1 MDSKTFMS
9 DNQDQA
15 LAAIMAAKPL
25 YLKSSSLS
33 EQIYSLL
40 RELILERKIPGSSEM
55 SESRLADELQVSR
68 TPMREALV
76 RLAGEGLLVRR
87 GARSFAVRA
96 VDTKEYFDSMAL
108 RELLECEAITK
119 AAERI
124 DLVQLESFATELA
137 ELSIGEHDENTYWH
151 YDDRLHNFIAEASG
165 NMVLVK
171 MLVQLRAN
179 ARLFRLHSP
188 LHRQKE
194 NHDEHLDVINALRQR
209 DAAGCVASMRQH
221 IQNLRGEVLKA
232 LSG

>member
-1 MDSKTFMS
+1 MPDH
-9 DNQDQA
+9 QDHA
-15 LAAIMAAKPL
+15 LAALMAAKPL

-33 EQIYSLL
+33 EQIYQLL
-40 RELILERKIPGSSEM
+40 RELILERKIPGDSEM

-87 GARSFAVRA
+87 GARSYAVRA

-108 RELLECEAITK
+108 RELLECEAISK
-119 AAERI
+119 AVERI
-124 DLVQLESFATELA
+124 DQAALETLASELDA
-137 ELSIGEHDENTYWH
+137 LSKGEHDESSHWH
-151 YDDRLHNFIAEASG
+151 FDDRLHNFIAEASG
-165 NMVLVK
+165 NRVLVK

-194 NHDEHLDVINALRQR
+194 NHEEHLDVIDALRRR
-209 DAAGCVASMRQH
+209 DAQAGTAAMRQH
-221 IQNLRGEVLKA
+221 LHNLRNEVLKA
-232 LSG
+232 LSGG

>member
-1 MDSKTFMS
+1 MS
-9 DNQDQA
+9 DNQDHA

-33 EQIYSLL
+33 EQIYTLL

-87 GARSFAVRA
+87 GARSYAVRA
-96 VDTKEYFDSMAL
+96 VDTKEYFDSMTL
-108 RELLECEAITK
+108 REMLECEAITK
-119 AAERI
+119 AAGKI
-124 DLVQLESFATELA
+124 DQQQLEAFAVELEELA
-137 ELSIGEHDENTYWH
+137 QGEHDENTYWH
-151 YDDRLHNFIAEASG
+151 FDDRLHNFIAEASG

-179 ARLFRLHSP
+179 SRLFRLHSP

-194 NHDEHLDVINALRQR
+194 NHSEHSAVLNALRQQ
-209 DAAGCVASMRQH
+209 DAAAGVLAMRQH
-221 IQNLRGEVLKA
+221 IQNLRNEVLKA
-232 LSG
+232 LSD